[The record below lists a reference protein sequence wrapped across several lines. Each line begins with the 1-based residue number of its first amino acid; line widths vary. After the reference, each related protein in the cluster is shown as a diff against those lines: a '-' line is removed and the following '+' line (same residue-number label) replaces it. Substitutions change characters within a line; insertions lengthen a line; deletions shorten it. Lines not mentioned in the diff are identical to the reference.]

1 MTIIVLFGAPGSG
14 KGTQG
19 ALIAEKY
26 GYLHLSTGLMLRD
39 EVKKNSDLGREIDKY
54 ISHGDLVPNEMMCS
68 ILREELK
75 TYISEKGIILDG
87 FPRTITQAE
96 FLDTLLEENGLEI
109 DLMVD
114 IHAEKETLISRLIK
128 RGTLSHRSD
137 DTQETILK
145 RLKIYDNET
154 RPIIDYYKRTNRY
167 NSVES
172 VNSIEDTFAEI
183 VRLIDGVVKK

>member
-39 EVKKNSDLGREIDKY
+39 EVAKGSDLGKEIDKY
-54 ISHGDLVPNEMMCS
+54 VSKGDLVPNEMMCN
-68 ILREELK
+68 ILKEELK
-75 TYISEKGIILDG
+75 TYIDRKGIIFDG
-87 FPRTITQAE
+87 FPRTMLQAE
-96 FLDTLLEENGLEI
+96 FLDKVLEEFGLKI

-114 IHAEKETLISRLIK
+114 IQVEKDILIERLIK

-145 RLKIYDNET
+145 RLKIYDEQT
-154 RPIIDYYKRTNRY
+154 KPIIDYYKKTGRY
-167 NSVES
+167 HSVIS
-172 VNSIEDTFAEI
+172 INSIEGTFADIEE
-183 VRLIDGVVKK
+183 LIQAMDKQ

>member
-39 EVKKNSDLGREIDKY
+39 EVKKGSTLGKEIDKY
-54 ISHGDLVPNEMMCS
+54 ISNGDLVPNEMMCD
-68 ILREELK
+68 ILKEELK
-75 TYISEKGIILDG
+75 TYIHEKGIIFDG
-87 FPRTITQAE
+87 FPRTIPQAE
-96 FLDTLLEENGLEI
+96 FLDKTLQEMGLKI
-109 DLMVD
+109 DLMVNIEAD
-114 IHAEKETLISRLIK
+114 KEILINRLVR

-145 RLKIYDNET
+145 RLKIYDRESK
-154 RPIIDYYKRTNRY
+154 PIIDYYKETNRY
-167 NSVES
+167 HSVIS
-172 VNSIEDTFAEI
+172 INSIEDTFNDI
-183 VRLIDGVVKK
+183 VTLIEKIRK